1 MKYEK
6 YNKGKNDLFSGIV
19 LGGFAIAY
27 LIGAAMIKIPK
38 MLSASLLNASSVPKL
53 WGVLLLILGIVL
65 IVRGLR
71 VMKAEKAAGNAP
83 EKKTASDAAKGF
95 WTDNRA
101 VVEMFV
107 VLLVYIALIQPVGF
121 LISTF
126 LFLFAEFNI
135 LTYKE
140 DRKLGFSVVF
150 ALVCAVGIYAM
161 FKYGL
166 QDAASAGHPEGNLL
180 RREGTDYVDGRF
192 FHGSERPVKRR
203 SGGLGHSGRHYLR
216 CHPRSDGYHGR
227 YDLPAHDLCN
237 E

>member
-83 EKKTASDAAKGF
+83 EKRPHRMRP
-95 WTDNRA
+95 NRA

-161 FKYGL
+161 FKYGFKM
-166 QDAASAGHPEGNLL
+166 P
-180 RREGTDYVDGRF
+180 
-192 FHGSERPVKRR
+192 
-203 SGGLGHSGRHYLR
+203 
-216 CHPRSDGYHGR
+216 
-227 YDLPAHDLCN
+227 LPQGILKGIF
-237 E
+237 

>member
-65 IVRGLR
+65 IVRSLH

-95 WTDNRA
+95 WADNRA

-121 LISTF
+121 LIS
-126 LFLFAEFNI
+126 NI

-161 FKYGL
+161 FKYGFKM
-166 QDAASAGHPEGNLL
+166 P
-180 RREGTDYVDGRF
+180 
-192 FHGSERPVKRR
+192 
-203 SGGLGHSGRHYLR
+203 
-216 CHPRSDGYHGR
+216 
-227 YDLPAHDLCN
+227 LPQGILKGIF
-237 E
+237 

>member
-83 EKKTASDAAKGF
+83 KKRPHRMRPRASGLTTAPSWRCSWCF
-95 WTDNRA
+95 W
-101 VVEMFV
+101 
-107 VLLVYIALIQPVGF
+107 
-121 LISTF
+121 ST
-126 LFLFAEFNI
+126 
-135 LTYKE
+135 
-140 DRKLGFSVVF
+140 S
-150 ALVCAVGIYAM
+150 
-161 FKYGL
+161 
-166 QDAASAGHPEGNLL
+166 P
-180 RREGTDYVDGRF
+180 
-192 FHGSERPVKRR
+192 
-203 SGGLGHSGRHYLR
+203 
-216 CHPRSDGYHGR
+216 
-227 YDLPAHDLCN
+227 
-237 E
+237 

>member
-83 EKKTASDAAKGF
+83 EKKSASEAAKSF

-101 VVEMFV
+101 FV

-161 FKYGL
+161 FKYGFKM
-166 QDAASAGHPEGNLL
+166 P
-180 RREGTDYVDGRF
+180 
-192 FHGSERPVKRR
+192 
-203 SGGLGHSGRHYLR
+203 
-216 CHPRSDGYHGR
+216 
-227 YDLPAHDLCN
+227 LPQGILKGIF
-237 E
+237 

>member
-6 YNKGKNDLFSGIV
+6 YKKGQNDLFSGIV

-71 VMKAEKAAGNAP
+71 TMKAEKAAGNAP
-83 EKKTASDAAKGF
+83 EKKSVSEAAKGF
-95 WTDNRA
+95 WADNRA

-140 DRKLGFSVVF
+140 DRKLGFSIIF
-150 ALVCAVGIYAM
+150 ALVCGRHLRHVQVR
-161 FKYGL
+161 L

-180 RREGTDYVDGRF
+180 KEEGTDYVDGRF
-192 FHGSERPVKRR
+192 LHGPERPAERR
-203 SGGLGHSGRHYLR
+203 SGGRGHSDRYHLR
-216 CHPRSDGYHGR
+216 CHSRSDGDHGR

>member
-71 VMKAEKAAGNAP
+71 VMKAEKAA
-83 EKKTASDAAKGF
+83 DAAKGF

-161 FKYGL
+161 FKYGFKM
-166 QDAASAGHPEGNLL
+166 P
-180 RREGTDYVDGRF
+180 
-192 FHGSERPVKRR
+192 
-203 SGGLGHSGRHYLR
+203 
-216 CHPRSDGYHGR
+216 
-227 YDLPAHDLCN
+227 LPQGILKGIF
-237 E
+237 

>member
-6 YNKGKNDLFSGIV
+6 YKKGQNDLFSGIV

-53 WGVLLLILGIVL
+53 WGVLLLILGIV
-65 IVRGLR
+65 RT
-71 VMKAEKAAGNAP
+71 MKAEKAAGNAP
-83 EKKTASDAAKGF
+83 EKKSVSEAAKGF
-95 WTDNRA
+95 WADNRA

-140 DRKLGFSVVF
+140 DRKLGFSIIF

-161 FKYGL
+161 FKYGFKM
-166 QDAASAGHPEGNLL
+166 P
-180 RREGTDYVDGRF
+180 
-192 FHGSERPVKRR
+192 
-203 SGGLGHSGRHYLR
+203 
-216 CHPRSDGYHGR
+216 
-227 YDLPAHDLCN
+227 LPQGILKGIF
-237 E
+237 